1 MPNTITIQP
10 HRFDRTLYGSDGVTK
25 YVPGLGGP
33 SSYQFTDADAW
44 VSLALTGTGT
54 TVTVGHAYGS
64 MSLTNADA
72 RINASGGT
80 NFTSARVLR
89 VWARRKPG
97 ATGAI
102 AAQKV
107 VVKCW
112 DGAALTEVG
121 RIYVAAVAAGTEE
134 PICDPL
140 DIIRSNTADSLINFL
155 AAHPLN
161 LIYDAVD
168 SDLEVC
174 LEAYGKVA

>member
-1 MPNTITIQP
+1 MPNTLSIQP
-10 HRFDRTLYGSDGVTK
+10 ARLDRTLFGADGVTK
-25 YVPGLGGP
+25 YAPGLGGP
-33 SSYQFTDADAW
+33 ASYQFTDADAW
-44 VSLALTGTGT
+44 VSLALTGSGT

-64 MSLTNADA
+64 MSLTNATA

-80 NFTSARVLR
+80 EFTRARALR

-97 ATGAI
+97 ATGSI

-107 VVKCW
+107 IVKCW

-121 RIYVAAVAAGTEE
+121 RIYVSAVAAGTDE
-134 PICDPL
+134 PVCDPL

-155 AAHPLN
+155 SAHPLN
-161 LIYDAVD
+161 LVYDSVD

-174 LEAYGKVA
+174 IEAYGMVA

>member
-1 MPNTITIQP
+1 MSNTITVQP
-10 HRFDRTLYGSDGVTK
+10 SRLEGNLYGADGVTR
-25 YVPGLGGP
+25 YSRGLGAP
-33 SSYQFTDADAW
+33 ASYQFTDADAW

-54 TVTVGHAYGS
+54 TVTAGHAYGT
-64 MSLTNADA
+64 MTLTAATA

-80 NFTSARVLR
+80 EFTRARYLR

-102 AAQKV
+102 AAQKIC
-107 VVKCW
+107 VKCW
-112 DGAALTEVG
+112 DGSTLTEIG
-121 RIYVAAVAAGTEE
+121 RIYVSAVAAGTEE

-140 DIIRSNTADSLINFL
+140 DIIRSNTVDPLINFL

-161 LIYDAVD
+161 LVYDAVD

-174 LEAYGKVA
+174 IEAYGTVA